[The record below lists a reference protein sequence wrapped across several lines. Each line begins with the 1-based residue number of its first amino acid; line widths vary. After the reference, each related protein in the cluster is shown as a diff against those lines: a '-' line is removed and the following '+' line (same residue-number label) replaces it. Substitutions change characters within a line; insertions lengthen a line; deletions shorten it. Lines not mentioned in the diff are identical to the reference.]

1 MLKDAKAYC
10 SFSVKDLDE
19 ARSFYVDK
27 LGLTAAEGPGPLRLS
42 VSDTSFMIYPKP
54 NHVPAEYTVMNFKV
68 GDLDAKVDELIASGI
83 SFEKYDNEQMK
94 TDEKGIL
101 RGDHGNI
108 AWMKDPAGN
117 ILSVMGEM

>member
-1 MLKDAKAYC
+1 MLKDSNAYC
-10 SFSVKDLDE
+10 SFSVDDLDK

-27 LGLTAAEGPGPLRLS
+27 LGLTAKDGPGPLRLS
-42 VSDTSFMIYPKP
+42 AGDTAFLIYPKP

-68 GDLDAKVDELIASGI
+68 SDIEATVDELIASGI
-83 SFEKYDNEQMK
+83 SIEKYDNEDMK

-108 AWMKDPAGN
+108 AWLKDPAGN
-117 ILSVMGEM
+117 VLSVMEGM